1 MKKILKQIIKNEQGI
16 VATLS
21 LLGVSVISLA
31 IVATLANLALG
42 ELKISNTGSSLEK
55 TFYAAEAG
63 LNEAL
68 YRLIQDPIP
77 GNRILEI
84 DGITIEITVSSNP
97 DNPFQRIIQSKAT
110 SPTGKVRIVQ
120 IIANTNSFAGG
131 FDYAVQ
137 GGTNGIHLD
146 NNSEIEV
153 GGSSYRSIIPTITL
167 TD

>member
-131 FDYAVQ
+131 FD
-137 GGTNGIHLD
+137 
-146 NNSEIEV
+146 
-153 GGSSYRSIIPTITL
+153 
-167 TD
+167 